1 MNLSVDSPRILH
13 PGEFKSTAWNNITY
27 RLYRLIRAPAIRSE
41 IVPCYEVKTI
51 ECASEV
57 KRLLS
62 RKGIEA
68 SFFVEYPD
76 VYVIR
81 LNDGNLPE

>member
-1 MNLSVDSPRILH
+1 VNLSAGSPEILH

-41 IVPCYEVKTI
+41 IAPCYEVKTV

-62 RKGIEA
+62 RRVSRPA
-68 SFFVEYPD
+68 SSSNIPTSM
-76 VYVIR
+76 
-81 LNDGNLPE
+81 LSG